1 MILTISHLLACIALA
16 VLSFYGR
23 KHDSAGESVRRLVL
37 PLVIACGLLALLILY
52 QYFMEFF
59 VASYSGAIYEVSEI
73 SRGHMA
79 WLAISAVLMLLPLVG
94 LIPSIRRRA
103 LVLLTL
109 ACLAAVP
116 GIVALVSNVS
126 NQHAETQDPPLNGR

>member
-1 MILTISHLLACIALA
+1 
-16 VLSFYGR
+16 
-23 KHDSAGESVRRLVL
+23 
-37 PLVIACGLLALLILY
+37 
-52 QYFMEFF
+52 
-59 VASYSGAIYEVSEI
+59 
-73 SRGHMA
+73 MA

-116 GIVALVSNVS
+116 DMVALVSNVS